1 LDSWQASAQDE
12 RRGCPVAG
20 LSSEKGE
27 IIMHVLVVGST
38 GGSGRA
44 VVTQLLGAGHR
55 VTAFSRRENRLGI
68 VSDRLHTFAGDAQN
82 PDDVERA
89 VRGHEAVVVTLGIS
103 ENALR
108 VRLFG
113 PRHTPLDIR
122 SSGTRNVIHA
132 MQRHG
137 VRRLV
142 VLSSYGVG
150 ATRGRLGLVDRLFF
164 ELLLKPQIRD
174 TEVQNQAVV
183 ESRLDWVIAQ
193 PVHLTDAQDD
203 GMPFL
208 SVSGQTGRMQVSRR
222 SVARFLAEAVSS
234 SAYLGQSVAISGLV
248 TNLAPAPGP
257 S

>member
-1 LDSWQASAQDE
+1 MQ
-12 RRGCPVAG
+12 
-20 LSSEKGE
+20 
-27 IIMHVLVVGST
+27 VLVVGST

-44 VVTQLLGAGHR
+44 VVTQLLDAGHR

-68 VSDRLHTFAGDAQN
+68 VSDRLDTFAGDAQN

-103 ENALR
+103 ENPLR

-142 VLSSYGVG
+142 VLTSYGVG
-150 ATRGRLGLVDRLFF
+150 ATRGRLVQHGRCTGWLRCLAGTQRDRCAYRPPSP
-164 ELLLKPQIRD
+164 KC
-174 TEVQNQAVV
+174 
-183 ESRLDWVIAQ
+183 
-193 PVHLTDAQDD
+193 
-203 GMPFL
+203 
-208 SVSGQTGRMQVSRR
+208 VSGV
-222 SVARFLAEAVSS
+222 
-234 SAYLGQSVAISGLV
+234 
-248 TNLAPAPGP
+248 
-257 S
+257 